1 MMKDMTANIFLSR
14 STLEYELPDFANLEE
29 SHYLEAFY
37 EGAKIQLSEV
47 DAIVASGEPTFENT
61 IVALEKSGQILT
73 RALLVFYNKSSSD
86 TSDSLDA
93 IEEEIAPKL
102 SAHQDAITLNP
113 ALFARIKTLHEKR
126 DSLALATEDA
136 WLLDKYYRDFLFAG
150 AHLTQAQRDEL
161 TKINERLSF
170 LETQFSKNL
179 LADTNE
185 SALIV
190 DSRDELKGLS
200 DGEVQAAADA
210 ASARGLDG
218 KYLLA
223 MVNFSGNPLLQSLEN
238 RTTRERVM
246 KASLLR
252 GNRDNE
258 CDTKKIIVEMSKL
271 RATRAKLFGKKSH
284 ADYIIA
290 QQTAGSVE
298 NVHAMLRK
306 IAPAAVRNARSEGS
320 EIQAMIKDS
329 GEDFEIASW
338 DWDFYT
344 EKVRKAKHDIDSSAL
359 RPYFELER
367 VLRDGVFFAANKLFG
382 ISFKE
387 RDDLVTYHPEA
398 RAFEV
403 FNEDGSK
410 LGLFIGDFYTR
421 DSKRG
426 GAWMN
431 TLVDQNF
438 LLGQLPVVVNNLNIS
453 KPATG
458 EPTLLT
464 YDQIVTLFHEFGH
477 ALHGLLSSVTYP
489 KVSGTSVQRD
499 FVEFP
504 SQVNEMWILW
514 PEVVSNY
521 AIHHETGEK
530 LPQELIDRL
539 KGASTF
545 NEGHATT
552 SYLAAAILDLAWH
565 SLEDGQSVDD
575 VVAFESAA
583 IKDYGLD
590 YHAVPTRYRSTYF
603 SHIFG
608 GGYSAGYYG
617 YIWSEVLD
625 AESVDWFK
633 ENGGLTRSNGDH
645 FRAEL
650 LSRGGSIDSM
660 TMFKNFRGRE
670 ASITPLLKR
679 RGLD

>member
-1 MMKDMTANIFLSR
+1 MSSNPFFVV
-14 STLEYELPDFANLEE
+14 STLDYELPDFKTINDG
-29 SHYLEAFY
+29 HYLEAFY
-37 EGAKIQLSEV
+37 QGTKEQLAEV
-47 DAIVASGEPTFENT
+47 EAIIASGEPTFENT
-61 IVALEKSGQILT
+61 IVALEKSGRTLT
-73 RALLVFYNKSSSD
+73 RMLLVFYNKSSSD
-86 TSDSLDA
+86 TSDALDA

-113 ALFARIKTLHEKR
+113 ALFSRIKSLYDNQGSLSLNSE
-126 DSLALATEDA
+126 DS
-136 WLLDKYYRDFLFAG
+136 WLLQKYYRDFVYAG
-150 AHLTQAQRDEL
+150 AHLTQDQREEL

-179 LADTNE
+179 LADKND

-190 DSRDELKGLS
+190 DSKEELAGLS
-200 DGEVQAAADA
+200 DGEIQAAADA
-210 ASARGLDG
+210 ATARGLEG
-218 KYLLA
+218 KYLLG
-223 MVNFSGNPLLQSLEN
+223 MVNFTGNPMLDSLEV
-238 RTTRERVM
+238 RKTRERIM

-258 CDTKKIIVEMSKL
+258 FDTKAIIVEMAKL
-271 RATRAKLFGKKSH
+271 RAVRAKLFGKNNH
-284 ADYIIA
+284 AEYIIA
-290 QQTAGSVE
+290 EQTAGSVE

-306 IAPAAVRNARSEGS
+306 IAPAALRNARAEGA
-320 EIQAMIKDS
+320 EIQAMIRES
-329 GEDFEIASW
+329 GESFELASW

-344 EKVRKAKHDIDSSAL
+344 EKVRKAKHNIDSSAM

-367 VLRDGVFFAANKLFG
+367 VLHDGVFFAATKLFG
-382 ISFKE
+382 ITFKE
-387 RDDLVTYHPEA
+387 RPDLTTYHSEA

-431 TLVDQNF
+431 NLVDQNF
-438 LLGQLPVVVNNLNIS
+438 LLGQLPVVCNNLNIP
-453 KPATG
+453 KPAAG
-458 EPTLLT
+458 QPTLLT
-464 YDQIVTLFHEFGH
+464 YDEIVTLFHEFGH

-489 KVSGTSVQRD
+489 RVSGTSVQRD

-521 AIHHETGEK
+521 AKHHETGEQ

-539 KGASTF
+539 KSASTF

-565 SLEDGQSVDD
+565 SLEVGQD
-575 VVAFESAA
+575 VTDVIAFESQA

-633 ENGGLTRSNGDH
+633 ENGGLTRNNGDY

-660 TMFKNFRGRE
+660 QMFKNFRGRE
-670 ASITPLLKR
+670 ATITPLLKR
-679 RGLD
+679 RGLE

>member
-1 MMKDMTANIFLSR
+1 MTPNPFFSR
-14 STLEYELPDFANLEE
+14 STLEYELPDFASLTED
-29 SHYLEAFY
+29 HYKEAFY
-37 EGAKIQLSEV
+37 QGTKEQLAEV
-47 DAIVASGEPTFENT
+47 EAIIASGEPTFENT
-61 IVALEKSGQILT
+61 IVALEKSGQTLT
-73 RALLVFYNKSSSD
+73 RMLVVFYNKSSSD
-86 TSDSLDA
+86 TSPSLDA
-93 IEEEIAPKL
+93 IKEEIAPKL

-113 ALFARIKTLHEKR
+113 ALFLRIKTLFEKK
-126 DSLALATEDA
+126 DSLSLSSEDA
-136 WLLDKYYRDFLFAG
+136 WLLGKYYRDFVYAG
-150 AHLTQAQRDEL
+150 AHLSQEQREEL

-179 LADTNE
+179 LADTND
-185 SALIV
+185 SAILV
-190 DSRDELKGLS
+190 ETKEELAGLS
-200 DGEVQAAADA
+200 ESEIQAAADA
-210 ASARGLDG
+210 AAARGVNG
-218 KYLLA
+218 KYLLD
-223 MVNFSGNPLLQSLEN
+223 MVNFSGNPKLKNLEN
-238 RTTRERVM
+238 RGTRERM
-246 KASLLR
+246 MRASLLR
-252 GNRDNE
+252 GNRENE
-258 CDTKKIIVEMSKL
+258 FDTKKIITEMAKL
-271 RATRAKLFGKKSH
+271 RATRAKLFGKKTH
-284 ADYIIA
+284 AEYIIA
-290 QQTAGSVE
+290 EQTAGSVD

-306 IAPAAVRNARSEGS
+306 IAPAAVRHARAEGS
-320 EIQAMIKDS
+320 DIQAMIKES

-344 EKVRKAKHDIDSSAL
+344 EKVRNAKYNIDSSAM

-367 VLRDGVFFAANKLFG
+367 VLHDGVFFAASKLFG

-387 RDDLVTYHPEA
+387 RPDLITYHPEA

-431 TLVDQNF
+431 NLVDQSF
-438 LLGQLPVVVNNLNIS
+438 LLGQLPVVCNNLNIP
-453 KPATG
+453 KPAAG
-458 EPTLLT
+458 QPTLLT
-464 YDQIVTLFHEFGH
+464 YDEIVTLFHEFGH

-489 KVSGTSVQRD
+489 RVSGTSVQRD

-514 PEVVSNY
+514 PEVVTNY
-521 AIHHETGEK
+521 AKHHQTGEQ

-539 KGASTF
+539 QGASTF

-565 SLEDGQSVDD
+565 SLEDGQD
-575 VVAFESAA
+575 VPDAIAFEAQA

-633 ENGGLTRSNGDH
+633 ENGGLTRKNGDH
-645 FRAEL
+645 FRAQL

-660 TMFKNFRGRE
+660 LMFKNFRGRE

-679 RGLD
+679 RGLE

>member
-1 MMKDMTANIFLSR
+1 MSVNPFFAA
-14 STLEYELPDFANLEE
+14 STLEYELPDFASINE

-37 EGAKIQLSEV
+37 QGTKEQLAEV
-47 DAIVASGEPTFENT
+47 EAILASGEPTFANT
-61 IVALEKSGQILT
+61 IVALEKSGRTLT
-73 RALLVFYNKSSSD
+73 RMLLVFYNKSSSD
-86 TSDSLDA
+86 TNDALDA

-113 ALFARIKTLHEKR
+113 ALFARIKSLHDSR
-126 DSLALATEDA
+126 DSLNLNSEDA
-136 WLLDKYYRDFLFAG
+136 WLLGKYYRDFVYAG
-150 AHLTQAQRDEL
+150 AHLTEDQRQEL
-161 TKINERLSF
+161 TKLNERLSY

-179 LADTNE
+179 LADTND

-190 DSRDELKGLS
+190 DSKEELAGLS
-200 DGEVQAAADA
+200 EGEIQAAADSA
-210 ASARGLDG
+210 TARGFAG
-218 KYLLA
+218 KYLLG
-223 MVNFSGNPLLQSLEN
+223 MVNFTGNPMLDSLEV
-238 RTTRERVM
+238 RSTRERIM

-258 CDTKKIIVEMSKL
+258 FDTKAIIVEMAEL
-271 RATRAKLFGKKSH
+271 RAVRAKLFGKKTH
-284 ADYIIA
+284 AEYIIA
-290 QQTAGSVE
+290 EQTAGSVD

-306 IAPAAVRNARSEGS
+306 IAPAAARNARAEGS
-320 EIQAMIKDS
+320 DIQSMINES
-329 GEDFEIASW
+329 GETFDLASW

-344 EKVRKAKHDIDSSAL
+344 EKVRKAKHNIDSSAM

-367 VLRDGVFFAANKLFG
+367 VLHDGVFFAATKLFG
-382 ISFKE
+382 ITFKA
-387 RDDLVTYHPEA
+387 RPDLVTYHPEA

-431 TLVDQNF
+431 NLVDQSF
-438 LLGQLPVVVNNLNIS
+438 LLGQLPVVVNNLNIP
-453 KPATG
+453 KPAAG
-458 EPTLLT
+458 QATLLT
-464 YDQIVTLFHEFGH
+464 YDEIVTLFHEFGH
-477 ALHGLLSSVTYP
+477 ALHGLLSSVQYP
-489 KVSGTSVQRD
+489 RVSGTSVQRD

-521 AIHHETGEK
+521 AKHHETGEQ

-539 KGASTF
+539 KSASTF
-545 NEGHATT
+545 NEGHATS
-552 SYLAAAILDLAWH
+552 SYLAASILDLAWH
-565 SLEDGQSVDD
+565 SLEAGETVKD
-575 VVAFESAA
+575 VVAFEADA

-603 SHIFG
+603 SHIFD

-633 ENGGLTRSNGDH
+633 ENGGLMRKNGDH

-660 TMFKNFRGRE
+660 QMFKNFRGRE

-679 RGLD
+679 RGLE

>member
-1 MMKDMTANIFLSR
+1 MSVNPFFAA
-14 STLEYELPDFANLEE
+14 STLEYELPDFASISE

-37 EGAKIQLSEV
+37 QGTKEQLAEV
-47 DAIVASGEPTFENT
+47 EAILASGEPTFANT
-61 IVALEKSGQILT
+61 IVALEKSGRTLT
-73 RALLVFYNKSSSD
+73 RMLLVFYNKSSSD
-86 TSDSLDA
+86 TNDALDA

-113 ALFARIKTLHEKR
+113 ALFARIKSLHDSR
-126 DSLALATEDA
+126 DSLNLNSEDA
-136 WLLDKYYRDFLFAG
+136 WLLGKYYRDFVYAG
-150 AHLTQAQRDEL
+150 AHLTEDLRQEL
-161 TKINERLSF
+161 TKLNERLSY

-179 LADTNE
+179 LADTND

-190 DSRDELKGLS
+190 DSKEELAGLS
-200 DGEVQAAADA
+200 EGEIQAAADSA
-210 ASARGLDG
+210 TARGFAG
-218 KYLLA
+218 KYLLG
-223 MVNFSGNPLLQSLEN
+223 MVNFTGNPMLDSLEV
-238 RTTRERVM
+238 RSTRERIM

-258 CDTKKIIVEMSKL
+258 FDTKAIIVEMAEL
-271 RATRAKLFGKKSH
+271 RAVRAKLFGKKTH
-284 ADYIIA
+284 AEYIIA
-290 QQTAGSVE
+290 EQTAGSVD

-306 IAPAAVRNARSEGS
+306 IAPAAARNARAEGS
-320 EIQAMIKDS
+320 DIQSMINES
-329 GEDFEIASW
+329 GETFDLASW

-344 EKVRKAKHDIDSSAL
+344 EKVRKAKHNIDSSAM

-367 VLRDGVFFAANKLFG
+367 VLHDGVFFAATKLFG
-382 ISFKE
+382 ITFKA
-387 RDDLVTYHPEA
+387 RPDLVTYHPEA

-431 TLVDQNF
+431 NLVDQSF
-438 LLGQLPVVVNNLNIS
+438 LLGQLPVVVNNLNIP
-453 KPATG
+453 KPAAG
-458 EPTLLT
+458 QATLLT
-464 YDQIVTLFHEFGH
+464 YDEIVTLFHEFGH
-477 ALHGLLSSVTYP
+477 ALHGLLSSVQYP
-489 KVSGTSVQRD
+489 RVSGTSVQRD

-521 AIHHETGEK
+521 AKHHETGEQ

-539 KGASTF
+539 KSASTF
-545 NEGHATT
+545 NEGHATS

-565 SLEDGQSVDD
+565 SLEAGETVKD
-575 VVAFESAA
+575 VVAFEADA

-633 ENGGLTRSNGDH
+633 ENGGLMRKNGDH

-660 TMFKNFRGRE
+660 QMFKNFRGRE

-679 RGLD
+679 RGLE

>member
-1 MMKDMTANIFLSR
+1 MSVNPFFAA
-14 STLEYELPDFANLEE
+14 STLEYELPDFASIKE

-37 EGAKIQLSEV
+37 EGTKEQLAEV
-47 DAIVASGEPTFENT
+47 DVIIASGEPTFANT
-61 IVALEKSGQILT
+61 IVALEKSGRTLT
-73 RALLVFYNKSSSD
+73 RMLLVFYNKSSSD
-86 TSDSLDA
+86 TNDALDA

-113 ALFARIKTLHEKR
+113 ALFSRIKTLHDTKE
-126 DSLALATEDA
+126 SLSLNSEDA
-136 WLLDKYYRDFLFAG
+136 WLLGKYYRDFVYAG
-150 AHLTQAQRDEL
+150 AHLTQEQRQEL
-161 TKINERLSF
+161 TKLNERLSY

-179 LADTNE
+179 LADTND

-190 DSRDELKGLS
+190 DSKEELAGLS
-200 DGEVQAAADA
+200 EGEIQAAADA

-223 MVNFSGNPLLQSLEN
+223 MVNFTGNPMLDSLEV
-238 RTTRERVM
+238 RSTRERIM

-258 CDTKKIIVEMSKL
+258 FDTKAIIVEMAQL
-271 RATRAKLFGKKSH
+271 RAVRAKLFGKKTH

-290 QQTAGSVE
+290 EQTAGSVD

-306 IAPAAVRNARSEGS
+306 IAPAAARNARAEGS
-320 EIQAMIKDS
+320 DIQAMIKDS
-329 GEDFEIASW
+329 GGDFEIASW
-338 DWDFYT
+338 DWDLYT
-344 EKVRKAKHDIDSSAL
+344 EKVRKAKHNIDSTAM

-367 VLRDGVFFAANKLFG
+367 VLHDGVFFAATKLFG
-382 ISFKE
+382 ITFKA
-387 RDDLVTYHPEA
+387 RPDLITYHPEA

-431 TLVDQNF
+431 NLVDQSF
-438 LLGQLPVVVNNLNIS
+438 LLGQLPVVCNNLNIP
-453 KPATG
+453 KPAAG
-458 EPTLLT
+458 QPTLLT
-464 YDQIVTLFHEFGH
+464 YDEIVTLFHEFGH
-477 ALHGLLSSVTYP
+477 ALHGLLSSVQYP
-489 KVSGTSVQRD
+489 RVSGTSVQRD

-514 PEVVSNY
+514 PEVVANY
-521 AIHHETGEK
+521 AKHHETGEQ

-539 KGASTF
+539 TGASTF
-545 NEGHATT
+545 NEGHATS

-565 SLEDGQSVDD
+565 SLEAGDTVSD
-575 VVAFESAA
+575 VVAFEADA

-633 ENGGLTRSNGDH
+633 ENGGLTRKNGDH

-660 TMFKNFRGRE
+660 QMFKNFRGRE
-670 ASITPLLKR
+670 ASITPLLRR
-679 RGLD
+679 RGLE

>member
-1 MMKDMTANIFLSR
+1 MSVNPFFAA
-14 STLEYELPDFANLEE
+14 STLEYELPDFASINE

-37 EGAKIQLSEV
+37 QGTKEQLAEV
-47 DAIVASGEPTFENT
+47 EAILASGEPTFANT
-61 IVALEKSGQILT
+61 IVALEESGRTLT
-73 RALLVFYNKSSSD
+73 RMLLVFYNKSSSD
-86 TSDSLDA
+86 TNDALDA

-113 ALFARIKTLHEKR
+113 ALFARIKSLHDSR
-126 DSLALATEDA
+126 DSLNLNSEDA
-136 WLLDKYYRDFLFAG
+136 WLLGKYYRDFVYAG
-150 AHLTQAQRDEL
+150 AHLTEDQRQEL
-161 TKINERLSF
+161 TKLNERLSY

-179 LADTNE
+179 LADTND

-190 DSRDELKGLS
+190 DSKEELAGLS
-200 DGEVQAAADA
+200 EGEIQAAADSA
-210 ASARGLDG
+210 TARGFAG
-218 KYLLA
+218 KYLLG
-223 MVNFSGNPLLQSLEN
+223 MVNFTGNPMLDSLEV
-238 RTTRERVM
+238 RSTRERIM

-258 CDTKKIIVEMSKL
+258 FDTKAIIVEMAEL
-271 RATRAKLFGKKSH
+271 RAVRAKLFGKKTH
-284 ADYIIA
+284 AEYIIA
-290 QQTAGSVE
+290 EQTAGSVD

-306 IAPAAVRNARSEGS
+306 IAPAAARNARAEGS
-320 EIQAMIKDS
+320 DIQSMINES
-329 GEDFEIASW
+329 GETFDLASW

-344 EKVRKAKHDIDSSAL
+344 EKVRKAKHNIDSSAM

-367 VLRDGVFFAANKLFG
+367 VLHDGVFFAATKLFG
-382 ISFKE
+382 ITFKA
-387 RDDLVTYHPEA
+387 RPDLVTYHPEA

-431 TLVDQNF
+431 NLVDQSF
-438 LLGQLPVVVNNLNIS
+438 LLGQLPVVVNNLNIP
-453 KPATG
+453 KPAAG
-458 EPTLLT
+458 QATLLT
-464 YDQIVTLFHEFGH
+464 YDEIVTLFHEFGH
-477 ALHGLLSSVTYP
+477 ALHGLLSSVQYP
-489 KVSGTSVQRD
+489 RVSGTSVQRD

-521 AIHHETGEK
+521 AKHHETGEQ

-539 KGASTF
+539 KSASTF
-545 NEGHATT
+545 NEGHATS

-565 SLEDGQSVDD
+565 SLEAGETVKD
-575 VVAFESAA
+575 VVAFEADA

-603 SHIFG
+603 SHIFD

-633 ENGGLTRSNGDH
+633 ENGGLMRKNGDH

-660 TMFKNFRGRE
+660 QMFKNFRGRE

-679 RGLD
+679 RGLE

>member
-1 MMKDMTANIFLSR
+1 MSVNPFFAA
-14 STLEYELPDFANLEE
+14 STLEYELPDFASISE

-37 EGAKIQLSEV
+37 QGTKEQLAEV
-47 DAIVASGEPTFENT
+47 EAILASGEPTFANT
-61 IVALEKSGQILT
+61 IVALEESGRTLT
-73 RALLVFYNKSSSD
+73 RMLLVFYNKSSSD
-86 TSDSLDA
+86 TNDALDA

-113 ALFARIKTLHEKR
+113 ALFARIKSLHDSR
-126 DSLALATEDA
+126 DSLNLNSEDA
-136 WLLDKYYRDFLFAG
+136 WLLGKYYRDFVYAG
-150 AHLTQAQRDEL
+150 AHLTEDQRQEL
-161 TKINERLSF
+161 TKLNERLSY

-179 LADTNE
+179 LADTND

-190 DSRDELKGLS
+190 DSKEELAGLS
-200 DGEVQAAADA
+200 EGEIQAAADSA
-210 ASARGLDG
+210 TARGFDG

-223 MVNFSGNPLLQSLEN
+223 MVNFTGNPMLDSLEV
-238 RTTRERVM
+238 RSTRERIM

-258 CDTKKIIVEMSKL
+258 FDTKAIIVEMAEL
-271 RATRAKLFGKKSH
+271 RAVRAKLFGKKTH
-284 ADYIIA
+284 AEYIIA
-290 QQTAGSVE
+290 EQTAGSVD

-306 IAPAAVRNARSEGS
+306 IAPAAARNARAEGS
-320 EIQAMIKDS
+320 DIQSMINES
-329 GEDFEIASW
+329 GETFDLASW

-344 EKVRKAKHDIDSSAL
+344 EKVRKAKHNIDSSAM

-367 VLRDGVFFAANKLFG
+367 VLHDGVFFAATKLFG
-382 ISFKE
+382 ITFKA
-387 RDDLVTYHPEA
+387 RPDLVTYHPEA

-431 TLVDQNF
+431 NLVDQSF
-438 LLGQLPVVVNNLNIS
+438 LLGQLPVVVNNLNIP
-453 KPATG
+453 KPAAG
-458 EPTLLT
+458 QATLLT
-464 YDQIVTLFHEFGH
+464 YDEIVTLFHEFGH
-477 ALHGLLSSVTYP
+477 ALHGLLSSVQYP
-489 KVSGTSVQRD
+489 RVSGTSVQRD

-521 AIHHETGEK
+521 AKHHETGEQ

-539 KGASTF
+539 KSASTF
-545 NEGHATT
+545 NEGHATS
-552 SYLAAAILDLAWH
+552 SYLAASILDLAWH
-565 SLEDGQSVDD
+565 SLEAGETVKD
-575 VVAFESAA
+575 VVAFEADA

-603 SHIFG
+603 SHIFD

-633 ENGGLTRSNGDH
+633 ENGGLMRKNGDH

-660 TMFKNFRGRE
+660 QMFKNFRGRE

-679 RGLD
+679 RGLE

>member
-1 MMKDMTANIFLSR
+1 M
-14 STLEYELPDFANLEE
+14 
-29 SHYLEAFY
+29 
-37 EGAKIQLSEV
+37 
-47 DAIVASGEPTFENT
+47 
-61 IVALEKSGQILT
+61 
-73 RALLVFYNKSSSD
+73 LLVFYNKSSSD
-86 TSDSLDA
+86 TNDALDA

-113 ALFARIKTLHEKR
+113 ALFARIKSLHDSR
-126 DSLALATEDA
+126 DSLNLNSEDA
-136 WLLDKYYRDFLFAG
+136 WLLGKYYRDFVYAG
-150 AHLTQAQRDEL
+150 AHLTEDQRQEL
-161 TKINERLSF
+161 TKLNERLSY

-179 LADTNE
+179 LADTND

-190 DSRDELKGLS
+190 DSKEELAGLS
-200 DGEVQAAADA
+200 EGEIQAAADSA
-210 ASARGLDG
+210 TARGFAG
-218 KYLLA
+218 KYLLG
-223 MVNFSGNPLLQSLEN
+223 MVNFTGNPMLDSLEV
-238 RTTRERVM
+238 RSTRERIM

-258 CDTKKIIVEMSKL
+258 FDTKAIIVEMAEL
-271 RATRAKLFGKKSH
+271 RAVRAKLFGKKTH
-284 ADYIIA
+284 AEYIIA
-290 QQTAGSVE
+290 EQTAGSVD

-306 IAPAAVRNARSEGS
+306 IAPAAARNARAEGS
-320 EIQAMIKDS
+320 DIQSMINES
-329 GEDFEIASW
+329 GETFDLASW

-344 EKVRKAKHDIDSSAL
+344 EKVRKAKHNIDSSAM

-367 VLRDGVFFAANKLFG
+367 VLHDGVFFAATKLFG
-382 ISFKE
+382 ITFKA
-387 RDDLVTYHPEA
+387 RPDLVTYHPEA

-431 TLVDQNF
+431 NLVDQSF
-438 LLGQLPVVVNNLNIS
+438 LLGQLPVVVNNLNIP
-453 KPATG
+453 KPAAG
-458 EPTLLT
+458 QATLLT
-464 YDQIVTLFHEFGH
+464 YDEIVTLFHEFGH
-477 ALHGLLSSVTYP
+477 ALHGLLSSVQYP
-489 KVSGTSVQRD
+489 RGSGTSVQRD

-521 AIHHETGEK
+521 AKHHETGEQ

-539 KGASTF
+539 KSASTF
-545 NEGHATT
+545 NEGHATS
-552 SYLAAAILDLAWH
+552 SYLAASILDLAWH
-565 SLEDGQSVDD
+565 SLEAGETVKD
-575 VVAFESAA
+575 VVAFEADA

-603 SHIFG
+603 SHIFD

-633 ENGGLTRSNGDH
+633 ENGGLMRKNGDH

-660 TMFKNFRGRE
+660 QMFKNFRGRE

-679 RGLD
+679 RGLE

>member
-1 MMKDMTANIFLSR
+1 MA
-14 STLEYELPDFANLEE
+14 E
-29 SHYLEAFY
+29 
-37 EGAKIQLSEV
+37 
-47 DAIVASGEPTFENT
+47 
-61 IVALEKSGQILT
+61 
-73 RALLVFYNKSSSD
+73 
-86 TSDSLDA
+86 
-93 IEEEIAPKL
+93 
-102 SAHQDAITLNP
+102 
-113 ALFARIKTLHEKR
+113 
-126 DSLALATEDA
+126 
-136 WLLDKYYRDFLFAG
+136 
-150 AHLTQAQRDEL
+150 
-161 TKINERLSF
+161 
-170 LETQFSKNL
+170 
-179 LADTNE
+179 
-185 SALIV
+185 
-190 DSRDELKGLS
+190 
-200 DGEVQAAADA
+200 
-210 ASARGLDG
+210 
-218 KYLLA
+218 
-223 MVNFSGNPLLQSLEN
+223 
-238 RTTRERVM
+238 
-246 KASLLR
+246 
-252 GNRDNE
+252 
-258 CDTKKIIVEMSKL
+258 L
-271 RATRAKLFGKKSH
+271 RAVRAKLFGKKTH
-284 ADYIIA
+284 AEYIIA
-290 QQTAGSVE
+290 EQTAGSVD

-306 IAPAAVRNARSEGS
+306 IAPAAARNARAEGS
-320 EIQAMIKDS
+320 DIQSMINES
-329 GEDFEIASW
+329 GETFDLASW

-344 EKVRKAKHDIDSSAL
+344 EKVRKAKHNIDSSAM

-367 VLRDGVFFAANKLFG
+367 VLHDGVFFAATKLFG
-382 ISFKE
+382 ITFKA
-387 RDDLVTYHPEA
+387 RPDLVTYHPEA

-431 TLVDQNF
+431 NLVDQSF
-438 LLGQLPVVVNNLNIS
+438 LLGQLPVVVNNLNIP
-453 KPATG
+453 KPAAG
-458 EPTLLT
+458 QATLLT
-464 YDQIVTLFHEFGH
+464 YDEIVTLFHEFGH
-477 ALHGLLSSVTYP
+477 ALHGLLSSVQYP
-489 KVSGTSVQRD
+489 RVSGTSVQRD

-521 AIHHETGEK
+521 AKHHETGEQ

-545 NEGHATT
+545 NEGHATS

-565 SLEDGQSVDD
+565 SLEAGETVKD
-575 VVAFESAA
+575 VVAFEADA

-633 ENGGLTRSNGDH
+633 ENGGLMRKNGDH

-660 TMFKNFRGRE
+660 QMFKNFRGRE

-679 RGLD
+679 RGLE

>member
-1 MMKDMTANIFLSR
+1 MSVNPFFAA
-14 STLEYELPDFANLEE
+14 STLEYELPDFASINE

-37 EGAKIQLSEV
+37 QGTKEQLAEV
-47 DAIVASGEPTFENT
+47 EAILASGEPTFANT
-61 IVALEKSGQILT
+61 IVALEESGRTLT
-73 RALLVFYNKSSSD
+73 RMLLVFYNKSSSD
-86 TSDSLDA
+86 TNDALDA

-113 ALFARIKTLHEKR
+113 ALFARIKSLHDSR
-126 DSLALATEDA
+126 DSLNLNSEDA
-136 WLLDKYYRDFLFAG
+136 WLLGKYYRDFVYAG
-150 AHLTQAQRDEL
+150 AHLTEDQRQEL
-161 TKINERLSF
+161 TKLNERLSY

-179 LADTNE
+179 LADTND

-190 DSRDELKGLS
+190 DSKEELAGLS
-200 DGEVQAAADA
+200 EGEIQAAADSA
-210 ASARGLDG
+210 TARGFAG
-218 KYLLA
+218 KYLLG
-223 MVNFSGNPLLQSLEN
+223 MVNFTGNPMLDSLEV
-238 RTTRERVM
+238 RSTRERIM

-258 CDTKKIIVEMSKL
+258 FDTKAIIVEMAEL
-271 RATRAKLFGKKSH
+271 RAVRAKLFGKKTH
-284 ADYIIA
+284 AEYIIA
-290 QQTAGSVE
+290 EQTAGSVD

-306 IAPAAVRNARSEGS
+306 IAPAAARNARAEGS
-320 EIQAMIKDS
+320 DIQSMINES
-329 GEDFEIASW
+329 GETFDLASW

-344 EKVRKAKHDIDSSAL
+344 EKVRKAKHNIDSSAM

-367 VLRDGVFFAANKLFG
+367 VLHDGVFFAATKLFG
-382 ISFKE
+382 ITFKA
-387 RDDLVTYHPEA
+387 RPDLVTYHPEA

-431 TLVDQNF
+431 NLVDQSF
-438 LLGQLPVVVNNLNIS
+438 LLGQLPVVVNNLNIP
-453 KPATG
+453 KPAAG
-458 EPTLLT
+458 QATLLT
-464 YDQIVTLFHEFGH
+464 YDEIVTLFHEFGH
-477 ALHGLLSSVTYP
+477 ALHGLLSSVQYP
-489 KVSGTSVQRD
+489 RVSGTSVQRD

-521 AIHHETGEK
+521 AKHHETGEQ

-539 KGASTF
+539 KSASTF
-545 NEGHATT
+545 NEGHATS
-552 SYLAAAILDLAWH
+552 SYLAASILDLAWH
-565 SLEDGQSVDD
+565 SLEAGETVKD
-575 VVAFESAA
+575 VVAFEADA

-603 SHIFG
+603 SHIFD

-633 ENGGLTRSNGDH
+633 ENGGLMRKNGDH

-660 TMFKNFRGRE
+660 QMFKNFRGRE

-679 RGLD
+679 RGLE

>member
-1 MMKDMTANIFLSR
+1 
-14 STLEYELPDFANLEE
+14 
-29 SHYLEAFY
+29 
-37 EGAKIQLSEV
+37 
-47 DAIVASGEPTFENT
+47 
-61 IVALEKSGQILT
+61 
-73 RALLVFYNKSSSD
+73 
-86 TSDSLDA
+86 
-93 IEEEIAPKL
+93 
-102 SAHQDAITLNP
+102 
-113 ALFARIKTLHEKR
+113 
-126 DSLALATEDA
+126 
-136 WLLDKYYRDFLFAG
+136 
-150 AHLTQAQRDEL
+150 
-161 TKINERLSF
+161 
-170 LETQFSKNL
+170 
-179 LADTNE
+179 
-185 SALIV
+185 
-190 DSRDELKGLS
+190 
-200 DGEVQAAADA
+200 
-210 ASARGLDG
+210 
-218 KYLLA
+218 
-223 MVNFSGNPLLQSLEN
+223 MVNFTGNPMLDSLEVRN
-238 RTTRERVM
+238 TRERIM

-252 GNRDNE
+252 GNRDNDF
-258 CDTKKIIVEMSKL
+258 DTKAIIVEMAEL
-271 RATRAKLFGKKSH
+271 RAVRAKLFGKKTH
-284 ADYIIA
+284 AEYIIA
-290 QQTAGSVE
+290 EQTAGSVD

-306 IAPAAVRNARSEGS
+306 IAPAAARNARAEGAD
-320 EIQAMIKDS
+320 IQAMIKES
-329 GEDFEIASW
+329 GESFELASW

-344 EKVRKAKHDIDSSAL
+344 EKVRKAKHNIDSSAM

-367 VLRDGVFFAANKLFG
+367 VLHDGVFFAATKLFG
-382 ISFKE
+382 ITFKA
-387 RDDLVTYHPEA
+387 RPDLVTYHSEA

-431 TLVDQNF
+431 NLVDQNF
-438 LLGQLPVVVNNLNIS
+438 LLGQLPVVCNNLNIP
-453 KPATG
+453 KPAAG
-458 EPTLLT
+458 QPTLLT
-464 YDQIVTLFHEFGH
+464 YDEIVTLFHEFGH

-489 KVSGTSVQRD
+489 RVSGTSVQRD

-514 PEVVSNY
+514 PEVVTNY
-521 AIHHETGEK
+521 AKHHETGEQ

-539 KGASTF
+539 KSASTF

-565 SLEDGQSVDD
+565 SLEVGQD
-575 VVAFESAA
+575 VTDVIAFESQA

-633 ENGGLTRSNGDH
+633 ENGGLTRNNGDH

-660 TMFKNFRGRE
+660 QMFKNFRGRE
-670 ASITPLLKR
+670 ATITPLLKR
-679 RGLD
+679 RGLE

>member
-1 MMKDMTANIFLSR
+1 MTENIFFSR

-37 EGAKIQLSEV
+37 EGTKKQLQEV
-47 DAIVASGEPTFENT
+47 EAIIASGEPTFENT

-113 ALFARIKTLHEKR
+113 DLFDRIKTLHSKK
-126 DSLALATEDA
+126 DALALSTEDA

-150 AHLTQAQRDEL
+150 AHLTQVQRDEL

-179 LADTNE
+179 LTDTNE
-185 SALIV
+185 SALIL

-200 DGEVQAAADA
+200 EGEIQAAADA
-210 ASARGLDG
+210 ASARGLEG
-218 KYLLA
+218 KYLLG
-223 MVNFSGNPLLQSLEN
+223 MVNFSGNPLLERLEV
-238 RTTRERVM
+238 RATRERIM

-252 GNRDNE
+252 GNRDNDF
-258 CDTKKIIVEMSKL
+258 DTKKIIVEMSEL

-284 ADYIIA
+284 ADYVIA
-290 QQTAGSVE
+290 EQTAGSVE
-298 NVHAMLRK
+298 NVHTMLRK

-387 RDDLVTYHPEA
+387 RSDLVTYHDEA

-431 TLVDQNF
+431 NLVDQNF
-438 LLGQLPVVVNNLNIS
+438 LLGQLPVVVNNLNIP

-464 YDQIVTLFHEFGH
+464 YDEIVTLFHEFGH

-521 AIHHETGEK
+521 AIHHQTGEN

-575 VVAFESAA
+575 VIAFESAA

-645 FRAEL
+645 FRAQI

-679 RGLD
+679 RGLE

>member
-1 MMKDMTANIFLSR
+1 MSVNPFFAA
-14 STLEYELPDFANLEE
+14 STLEYELPDFASINE

-37 EGAKIQLSEV
+37 QGTKEQLAEV
-47 DAIVASGEPTFENT
+47 EAILASGEPTFANT
-61 IVALEKSGQILT
+61 IVALEKSGRTLT
-73 RALLVFYNKSSSD
+73 RMLLVFYNKSSSD
-86 TSDSLDA
+86 TNDALDA

-113 ALFARIKTLHEKR
+113 ALFARIKSLHDSR
-126 DSLALATEDA
+126 DSLNLNSEDA
-136 WLLDKYYRDFLFAG
+136 WLLGKYYRDFVYAG
-150 AHLTQAQRDEL
+150 AHLTEDQRQEL
-161 TKINERLSF
+161 TKLNERLSY

-179 LADTNE
+179 LADTND

-190 DSRDELKGLS
+190 DSKEELAGLS
-200 DGEVQAAADA
+200 EGEIQAAADSA
-210 ASARGLDG
+210 TARGFDG

-223 MVNFSGNPLLQSLEN
+223 MVNFTGNPMLDSLEV
-238 RTTRERVM
+238 RSTRERIM

-258 CDTKKIIVEMSKL
+258 FDTKAIIVEMAEL
-271 RATRAKLFGKKSH
+271 RAVRAKLFGKKTH
-284 ADYIIA
+284 AEYIIA
-290 QQTAGSVE
+290 EQTAGSVD

-306 IAPAAVRNARSEGS
+306 IAPAAARNARAEGS
-320 EIQAMIKDS
+320 DIQSMINES
-329 GEDFEIASW
+329 GETFDLASW

-344 EKVRKAKHDIDSSAL
+344 EKVRKAKHNIDSSAM

-367 VLRDGVFFAANKLFG
+367 VLHDGVFFAATKLFG
-382 ISFKE
+382 ITFKA
-387 RDDLVTYHPEA
+387 RPDLVTYHPEA

-431 TLVDQNF
+431 NLVDQSF
-438 LLGQLPVVVNNLNIS
+438 LLGQLPVVVNNLNIP
-453 KPATG
+453 KPAAG
-458 EPTLLT
+458 QATLLT
-464 YDQIVTLFHEFGH
+464 YDEIVTLFHEFGH
-477 ALHGLLSSVTYP
+477 ALHGLLSSVQYP
-489 KVSGTSVQRD
+489 RVSGTSVQRD

-521 AIHHETGEK
+521 AKHHETGEQ

-539 KGASTF
+539 KSASTF
-545 NEGHATT
+545 NEGHATS

-565 SLEDGQSVDD
+565 SLEAGETVKD
-575 VVAFESAA
+575 VVAFEADA

-603 SHIFG
+603 SHIFD

-633 ENGGLTRSNGDH
+633 ENGGLMRKNGDH

-660 TMFKNFRGRE
+660 QMFKNFRGRE

-679 RGLD
+679 RGLE

>member
-1 MMKDMTANIFLSR
+1 MSTNPFFSR
-14 STLEYELPDFANLEE
+14 STLEYELPDFASLKEE
-29 SHYLEAFY
+29 HYKEAFY
-37 EGAKIQLSEV
+37 EGTKAQLAEV
-47 DAIVASGEPTFENT
+47 EAIIGSGEPTFENT
-61 IVALEKSGQILT
+61 IVALEKSGQILI
-73 RALLVFYNKSSSD
+73 RMLLVFYNKSSSD
-86 TSDSLDA
+86 TNDNLDA

-102 SAHQDAITLNP
+102 SAHQDAIKLNP
-113 ALFARIKTLHEKR
+113 ALFARINSLYEKK
-126 DSLALATEDA
+126 DSLALSAEDD
-136 WLLDKYYRDFLFAG
+136 WLLDKYYRDFVYAG
-150 AHLTQAQRDEL
+150 AHLSQDQRDEL

-185 SALIV
+185 SAIV
-190 DSRDELKGLS
+190 IDSVAELAGLS
-200 DGEVQAAADA
+200 ESEIQAAADA
-210 ASARGLDG
+210 AKARGLNG
-218 KYLLA
+218 KYLLG
-223 MVNFSGNPLLQSLEN
+223 MVNFTGNPMLESLEV
-238 RTTRERVM
+238 RATREAVM

-258 CDTKKIIVEMSKL
+258 NDTKKILVEMATL
-271 RATRAKLFGKKSH
+271 RATRAQLFGKKTH
-284 ADYIIA
+284 AQYIIA
-290 QQTAGSVE
+290 EQTAGSVE

-306 IAPAAVRNARSEGS
+306 IAPAAVRNARAEGAD
-320 EIQAMIKDS
+320 IQAMIKAS
-329 GEDFEIASW
+329 GEEFELASW

-344 EKVRKAKHDIDSSAL
+344 EKVRKAKHNIDSSAM

-367 VLRDGVFFAANKLFG
+367 VLHDGVFFAANKLFG

-387 RDDLVTYHPEA
+387 RPDLVTYHPEA

-431 TLVDQNF
+431 NLVDQNF
-438 LLGQLPVVVNNLNIS
+438 LFGQLPVVCNNLNIP
-453 KPATG
+453 KPAAG
-458 EPTLLT
+458 QPTLLT
-464 YDQIVTLFHEFGH
+464 YDEIVTLFHEFGH

-489 KVSGTSVQRD
+489 RVSGTSVQRD

-521 AIHHETGEK
+521 AKHHETGEE

-539 KGASTF
+539 NGASTF

-565 SLEDGQSVDD
+565 SLEDGQDVGD
-575 VVAFESAA
+575 VVEFEAQA

-603 SHIFG
+603 SHIFA

-625 AESVDWFK
+625 AESVEWFK
-633 ENGGLTRSNGDH
+633 ENGGLTRKNGDH

-660 TMFKNFRGRE
+660 TMFKNFRGRQ

-679 RGLD
+679 RGLE

>member
-1 MMKDMTANIFLSR
+1 MSVNPFFAE
-14 STLEYELPDFANLEE
+14 STLEYELPDFATIKE

-37 EGAKIQLSEV
+37 EGSKEQLAEV
-47 DAIVASGEPTFENT
+47 DAIIASGEPTFANT
-61 IVALEKSGQILT
+61 IVALEESGRTLT
-73 RALLVFYNKSSSD
+73 RMLLVFYNKSSSD
-86 TSDSLDA
+86 TNDALDA

-102 SAHQDAITLNP
+102 STHQDAITLNP
-113 ALFARIKTLHEKR
+113 TLFSRIKTLHDTK
-126 DSLALATEDA
+126 DSLPLNSEDV
-136 WLLDKYYRDFLFAG
+136 WLLGKYYRDFVYAG
-150 AHLTQAQRDEL
+150 AHLTQDQRQEL
-161 TKINERLSF
+161 TKLNERLSY

-179 LADTNE
+179 LADTND
-185 SALIV
+185 SALVI
-190 DSRDELKGLS
+190 DSKDELAGLS
-200 DGEVQAAADA
+200 DSEIQAAADA
-210 ASARGLDG
+210 ASTRGLNG

-223 MVNFSGNPLLQSLEN
+223 MVNFTGNPMLDSLEVRN
-238 RTTRERVM
+238 TRERIM

-258 CDTKKIIVEMSKL
+258 FDTKAIIVEMAQL
-271 RATRAKLFGKKSH
+271 RAVRAKLFGKRTH
-284 ADYIIA
+284 AEYIIA
-290 QQTAGSVE
+290 EQTAGSVD

-306 IAPAAVRNARSEGS
+306 IAPAAARNARAEGS
-320 EIQAMIKDS
+320 DIQAMIKDS
-329 GEDFEIASW
+329 GDDFDIASW
-338 DWDFYT
+338 DWDLYT
-344 EKVRKAKHDIDSSAL
+344 EKVRKVKHNLDSSAM

-367 VLRDGVFFAANKLFG
+367 VLHDGVFFAATKLFG
-382 ISFKE
+382 ITFKA
-387 RDDLVTYHPEA
+387 RPDLVTYHPEA

-431 TLVDQNF
+431 NLVDQSF
-438 LLGQLPVVVNNLNIS
+438 LLGQLPVVCNNLNIP
-453 KPATG
+453 KPAAG
-458 EPTLLT
+458 QPTLLT
-464 YDQIVTLFHEFGH
+464 YDEIVTLFHEFGH
-477 ALHGLLSSVTYP
+477 ALHGLLSSVQYP
-489 KVSGTSVQRD
+489 RVSGTSVQRD

-514 PEVVSNY
+514 PEVVANY
-521 AIHHETGEK
+521 AKHHETGEQ

-539 KGASTF
+539 TGASTF
-545 NEGHATT
+545 NEGHATS

-565 SLEDGQSVDD
+565 SLEAGDTVSD
-575 VVAFESAA
+575 VVAFEADA
-583 IKDYGLD
+583 IKNYGLD

-633 ENGGLTRSNGDH
+633 ENGGLTRKNGDH
-645 FRAEL
+645 FRSEL

-660 TMFKNFRGRE
+660 QMFKNFRGRE

-679 RGLD
+679 RGLE

>member
-1 MMKDMTANIFLSR
+1 MSVNPFFAA
-14 STLEYELPDFANLEE
+14 STLEYELPDFASISE

-37 EGAKIQLSEV
+37 QGTKEQLAEV
-47 DAIVASGEPTFENT
+47 EAILASGEPTFANT
-61 IVALEKSGQILT
+61 IVALEKSGRTLT
-73 RALLVFYNKSSSD
+73 RMLLVFYNKSSSD
-86 TSDSLDA
+86 TNDALDA

-113 ALFARIKTLHEKR
+113 ALFARIKSLHDSR
-126 DSLALATEDA
+126 DSLNLNSEDA
-136 WLLDKYYRDFLFAG
+136 WLLGKYYRDFVYAG
-150 AHLTQAQRDEL
+150 AHLTEDQRQEL
-161 TKINERLSF
+161 TKLNERLSY

-179 LADTNE
+179 LADTND

-190 DSRDELKGLS
+190 DSKEELAGLS
-200 DGEVQAAADA
+200 EGEIQAAADSA
-210 ASARGLDG
+210 TARGFDG

-223 MVNFSGNPLLQSLEN
+223 MVNFTGNPMLDSLEV
-238 RTTRERVM
+238 RSTRERIM

-258 CDTKKIIVEMSKL
+258 FDTKAIIVEMAEL
-271 RATRAKLFGKKSH
+271 RAVRAKLFGKKTH
-284 ADYIIA
+284 AEYIIA
-290 QQTAGSVE
+290 EQTAGSVD

-306 IAPAAVRNARSEGS
+306 IAPAAARNARAEGS
-320 EIQAMIKDS
+320 DIQSMINES
-329 GEDFEIASW
+329 GETFDLASW

-344 EKVRKAKHDIDSSAL
+344 EKVRKAKHNIDSSAM

-367 VLRDGVFFAANKLFG
+367 VLHDGVFFAATKLFG
-382 ISFKE
+382 ITFKA
-387 RDDLVTYHPEA
+387 RPDLVTYHPEA

-431 TLVDQNF
+431 NLVDQSF
-438 LLGQLPVVVNNLNIS
+438 LLGQLPVVVNNLNIP
-453 KPATG
+453 KPAAG
-458 EPTLLT
+458 QATLLT
-464 YDQIVTLFHEFGH
+464 YDEIVTLFHEFGH
-477 ALHGLLSSVTYP
+477 ALHGLLSSVQYP
-489 KVSGTSVQRD
+489 RVSGTSVQRD

-521 AIHHETGEK
+521 AKHHETGEQ

-539 KGASTF
+539 KSASTF
-545 NEGHATT
+545 NEGHATS
-552 SYLAAAILDLAWH
+552 SYLAASILDLAWH
-565 SLEDGQSVDD
+565 SLEAGETVKD
-575 VVAFESAA
+575 VVAFEADA

-603 SHIFG
+603 SHIFD

-633 ENGGLTRSNGDH
+633 ENGGLMRKNGDH

-660 TMFKNFRGRE
+660 QMFKNFRGRE

-679 RGLD
+679 RGLE

>member
-1 MMKDMTANIFLSR
+1 MTENIFFSR

-37 EGAKIQLSEV
+37 EGTKKQLQEV
-47 DAIVASGEPTFENT
+47 EAIIASGEPTFENT

-113 ALFARIKTLHEKR
+113 DLFDRIKTLHSKK
-126 DSLALATEDA
+126 DALALSTEDA

-150 AHLTQAQRDEL
+150 AHLTQVQRDEL

-179 LADTNE
+179 LTDTNE
-185 SALIV
+185 SALIL

-200 DGEVQAAADA
+200 EGEIQAAADA
-210 ASARGLDG
+210 ASARGLEG
-218 KYLLA
+218 KYLLG
-223 MVNFSGNPLLQSLEN
+223 MVNFSGNPLLERLEV
-238 RTTRERVM
+238 RATRERIM

-252 GNRDNE
+252 GNRDNDF
-258 CDTKKIIVEMSKL
+258 DTKKIIVEMSKL

-284 ADYIIA
+284 ADYVIA
-290 QQTAGSVE
+290 EQTAGSVE
-298 NVHAMLRK
+298 NVHTMLRK

-387 RDDLVTYHPEA
+387 RSDLVTYHDEA

-431 TLVDQNF
+431 NLVDQNF
-438 LLGQLPVVVNNLNIS
+438 LLGQLPVVVNNLNIP

-464 YDQIVTLFHEFGH
+464 YDEIVTLFHEFGH

-521 AIHHETGEK
+521 AIHHQTGEN

-575 VVAFESAA
+575 VIAFESAA

-645 FRAEL
+645 FRAQL

-679 RGLD
+679 RGLE

>member
-1 MMKDMTANIFLSR
+1 MSVNPFFSQ
-14 STLEYELPDFANLEE
+14 STLEYEIPDFASINE
-29 SHYLEAFY
+29 SHYLEGFY
-37 EGAKIQLSEV
+37 QGTKEQLAEV
-47 DAIVASGEPTFENT
+47 DAIIASGEPTFANT
-61 IVALEKSGQILT
+61 IVALEKSGRTLT
-73 RALLVFYNKSSSD
+73 RMLLVFYNKSSSD
-86 TSDSLDA
+86 TSDALDA

-113 ALFARIKTLHEKR
+113 ALFSRIKTLHDTK
-126 DSLALATEDA
+126 DSLSLNSEDA
-136 WLLDKYYRDFLFAG
+136 WLLGKYYRDFVYAG
-150 AHLTQAQRDEL
+150 AHLTQDQRQEL
-161 TKINERLSF
+161 TKLNERLSF

-179 LADTNE
+179 LADTND

-190 DSRDELKGLS
+190 DSKEELAGLS
-200 DGEVQAAADA
+200 EGEIQAAADA
-210 ASARGLDG
+210 AVNRGLEG

-223 MVNFSGNPLLQSLEN
+223 MVNFTGNPMLDSLEV
-238 RTTRERVM
+238 RSTRERIM

-252 GNRDNE
+252 GNRDNDF
-258 CDTKKIIVEMSKL
+258 DTKAIIVEMAEL
-271 RATRAKLFGKKSH
+271 RAVRAKLFGKKTH
-284 ADYIIA
+284 AEYIVA
-290 QQTAGSVE
+290 EQTAGSVD

-306 IAPAAVRNARSEGS
+306 IAPAAARNARAEGAD
-320 EIQAMIKDS
+320 IQAMIKES
-329 GEDFEIASW
+329 GESFELASW

-344 EKVRKAKHDIDSSAL
+344 EKVRKAKHNIDSSAM

-367 VLRDGVFFAANKLFG
+367 VLHDGVFFAATKLFG
-382 ISFKE
+382 ISFKA
-387 RDDLVTYHPEA
+387 RPDLVTYHSEA

-431 TLVDQNF
+431 NLVDQSF
-438 LLGQLPVVVNNLNIS
+438 LLGQLPVVCNNLNIP
-453 KPATG
+453 KPAAG
-458 EPTLLT
+458 QPTLLT
-464 YDQIVTLFHEFGH
+464 YDEIVTLFHEFGH
-477 ALHGLLSSVTYP
+477 ALHGLLSSVQYP
-489 KVSGTSVQRD
+489 RVSGTSVQRD

-514 PEVVSNY
+514 PEVVTNY
-521 AIHHETGEK
+521 AKHHETGEL
-530 LPQELIDRL
+530 LPQDLIDRL
-539 KGASTF
+539 MGASTF
-545 NEGHATT
+545 NEGFATT

-565 SLEDGQSVDD
+565 SLEAGDSVSD
-575 VVAFESAA
+575 VVAFEADA

-633 ENGGLTRSNGDH
+633 ENGGLTRKNGDH

-660 TMFKNFRGRE
+660 QMFKNFRGRE

-679 RGLD
+679 RGLE

>member
-1 MMKDMTANIFLSR
+1 MSVNPFFAA
-14 STLEYELPDFANLEE
+14 STLEYELPDFASINE

-37 EGAKIQLSEV
+37 QGTKEQLAEV
-47 DAIVASGEPTFENT
+47 EAILASGEPTFANT
-61 IVALEKSGQILT
+61 IVALEESGRTLT
-73 RALLVFYNKSSSD
+73 RMLLVFYNKSSSD
-86 TSDSLDA
+86 TNDALDA

-113 ALFARIKTLHEKR
+113 ALFARIKSLHDSR
-126 DSLALATEDA
+126 DSLNLNSEDA
-136 WLLDKYYRDFLFAG
+136 WLLGKYYRDFVYAG
-150 AHLTQAQRDEL
+150 AHLTEDQRQEL
-161 TKINERLSF
+161 TKLNERLSY

-179 LADTNE
+179 LADTND

-190 DSRDELKGLS
+190 DSKEELAGLS
-200 DGEVQAAADA
+200 EGEIQAAADSA
-210 ASARGLDG
+210 TARGFDG

-223 MVNFSGNPLLQSLEN
+223 MVNFTGNPMLDSLEV
-238 RTTRERVM
+238 RSTRERIM

-258 CDTKKIIVEMSKL
+258 FDTKAIIVEMAEL
-271 RATRAKLFGKKSH
+271 RAVRAKLFGKKTH
-284 ADYIIA
+284 AEYIIA
-290 QQTAGSVE
+290 EQTAGSVD

-306 IAPAAVRNARSEGS
+306 IAPAAARNARAEGS
-320 EIQAMIKDS
+320 DIQSMINES
-329 GEDFEIASW
+329 GETFDLASW

-344 EKVRKAKHDIDSSAL
+344 EKVRKAKHNIDSSAM

-367 VLRDGVFFAANKLFG
+367 VLHDGVFFAATKLFG
-382 ISFKE
+382 ITFKA
-387 RDDLVTYHPEA
+387 RPDLVTYHPEA

-431 TLVDQNF
+431 NLVDQSF
-438 LLGQLPVVVNNLNIS
+438 LLGQLPVVVNNLNIP
-453 KPATG
+453 KPAAG
-458 EPTLLT
+458 QATLLT
-464 YDQIVTLFHEFGH
+464 YDEIVTLFHEFGH
-477 ALHGLLSSVTYP
+477 ALHGLLSSVQYP
-489 KVSGTSVQRD
+489 RVSGTSVQRD

-521 AIHHETGEK
+521 AKHHETGEQ

-539 KGASTF
+539 KSASTF
-545 NEGHATT
+545 NEGHATS
-552 SYLAAAILDLAWH
+552 SYLAASILDLAWH
-565 SLEDGQSVDD
+565 SLEAGETVKD
-575 VVAFESAA
+575 VVAFEADA

-603 SHIFG
+603 SHIFD

-633 ENGGLTRSNGDH
+633 ENGGLMRKNGDH

-660 TMFKNFRGRE
+660 QMFKNFRGRE

-679 RGLD
+679 RGLE

>member
-1 MMKDMTANIFLSR
+1 
-14 STLEYELPDFANLEE
+14 
-29 SHYLEAFY
+29 
-37 EGAKIQLSEV
+37 
-47 DAIVASGEPTFENT
+47 
-61 IVALEKSGQILT
+61 
-73 RALLVFYNKSSSD
+73 
-86 TSDSLDA
+86 
-93 IEEEIAPKL
+93 
-102 SAHQDAITLNP
+102 
-113 ALFARIKTLHEKR
+113 
-126 DSLALATEDA
+126 
-136 WLLDKYYRDFLFAG
+136 
-150 AHLTQAQRDEL
+150 
-161 TKINERLSF
+161 
-170 LETQFSKNL
+170 
-179 LADTNE
+179 
-185 SALIV
+185 
-190 DSRDELKGLS
+190 
-200 DGEVQAAADA
+200 
-210 ASARGLDG
+210 
-218 KYLLA
+218 
-223 MVNFSGNPLLQSLEN
+223 MVNFSGNPKLKNLEN
-238 RTTRERVM
+238 RGTRERM
-246 KASLLR
+246 MRASLLR
-252 GNRDNE
+252 GNRENE
-258 CDTKKIIVEMSKL
+258 FDTKKIITEMAKL
-271 RATRAKLFGKKSH
+271 RATRAKLFGKKTH
-284 ADYIIA
+284 AEYIIA
-290 QQTAGSVE
+290 EQTAGSVD

-306 IAPAAVRNARSEGS
+306 IAPAAVRNARAEGS
-320 EIQAMIKDS
+320 DIQAMIKES

-344 EKVRKAKHDIDSSAL
+344 EKVRKAKHNIDSSAM

-367 VLRDGVFFAANKLFG
+367 VLHDGVFFAANKLFG

-387 RDDLVTYHPEA
+387 RPDLITYHPEA

-431 TLVDQNF
+431 NLVDQSF
-438 LLGQLPVVVNNLNIS
+438 LLGQLPVVCNNLNIP
-453 KPATG
+453 KPAAG
-458 EPTLLT
+458 QPTLLT
-464 YDQIVTLFHEFGH
+464 YDEIVTLFHEFGH

-489 KVSGTSVQRD
+489 RVSGTSVQRD

-514 PEVVSNY
+514 PEVVTNY
-521 AIHHETGEK
+521 AKHHQTGEQ

-539 KGASTF
+539 QGASTF

-565 SLEDGQSVDD
+565 SLEDGQD
-575 VVAFESAA
+575 VPDAIAFEAQA

-633 ENGGLTRSNGDH
+633 ENGGLTRKNGDH
-645 FRAEL
+645 FRAQL

-660 TMFKNFRGRE
+660 LMFKNFRGRE

-679 RGLD
+679 RGLE

>member
-1 MMKDMTANIFLSR
+1 MSSNPFFVV
-14 STLEYELPDFANLEE
+14 STLDYELPDFKTINDG
-29 SHYLEAFY
+29 HYLEAFY
-37 EGAKIQLSEV
+37 QGTKEQLAEV
-47 DAIVASGEPTFENT
+47 EAIIASGEPTFENT
-61 IVALEKSGQILT
+61 IVALEKSGRTLT
-73 RALLVFYNKSSSD
+73 RMLLVFYNKSSSD
-86 TSDSLDA
+86 TSDALDA

-113 ALFARIKTLHEKR
+113 ALFSRIKSLYDNQGSLSLNSE
-126 DSLALATEDA
+126 DS
-136 WLLDKYYRDFLFAG
+136 WLLQKYYRDFVYAG
-150 AHLTQAQRDEL
+150 AHLTQDQREEL

-179 LADTNE
+179 LADKND

-190 DSRDELKGLS
+190 DSKEELAGLS
-200 DGEVQAAADA
+200 DGEIQAAADA
-210 ASARGLDG
+210 ATARGLEG
-218 KYLLA
+218 KYLLG
-223 MVNFSGNPLLQSLEN
+223 MVNFTGNPMLDSLEI
-238 RTTRERVM
+238 RKTRERIM

-258 CDTKKIIVEMSKL
+258 FDTKAIIVEMAKL
-271 RATRAKLFGKKSH
+271 RAVRAKLFGKNNH
-284 ADYIIA
+284 AEYIIA
-290 QQTAGSVE
+290 EQTAGSVE

-306 IAPAAVRNARSEGS
+306 IAPAALRNARAEGA
-320 EIQAMIKDS
+320 EIQAMIRES
-329 GEDFEIASW
+329 GESFELASW

-344 EKVRKAKHDIDSSAL
+344 EKVRKAKHNIDSSAM

-367 VLRDGVFFAANKLFG
+367 VLHDGVFFAATKLFG
-382 ISFKE
+382 ITFKE
-387 RDDLVTYHPEA
+387 RPDLTTYHSEA

-431 TLVDQNF
+431 NLVDQNF
-438 LLGQLPVVVNNLNIS
+438 LLGQLPVVCNNLNIP
-453 KPATG
+453 KPSAG
-458 EPTLLT
+458 QPTLLT
-464 YDQIVTLFHEFGH
+464 YDEIVTLFHEFGH

-489 KVSGTSVQRD
+489 RVSGTSVQRD

-521 AIHHETGEK
+521 AKHHETGEQ

-539 KGASTF
+539 KSASTF

-565 SLEDGQSVDD
+565 SLEVGQD
-575 VVAFESAA
+575 VTDVIAFESQA

-633 ENGGLTRSNGDH
+633 ENGGLTRNNGDH

-660 TMFKNFRGRE
+660 QMFKNFRGRE
-670 ASITPLLKR
+670 ATITPLLKR
-679 RGLD
+679 RGLE

>member
-1 MMKDMTANIFLSR
+1 MSVNPFFAA
-14 STLEYELPDFANLEE
+14 STLEYELPDFASINE

-37 EGAKIQLSEV
+37 QGTKEQLAEV
-47 DAIVASGEPTFENT
+47 EAILASGEPTFANT
-61 IVALEKSGQILT
+61 IVALEKSGRTLT
-73 RALLVFYNKSSSD
+73 RMLLVFYNKSSSD
-86 TSDSLDA
+86 TNDALDA

-113 ALFARIKTLHEKR
+113 ALFARIKSLHDSR
-126 DSLALATEDA
+126 DSLNLNSEDA
-136 WLLDKYYRDFLFAG
+136 WLLGKYYRDFVYAG
-150 AHLTQAQRDEL
+150 AHLTEDQRQEL
-161 TKINERLSF
+161 TKLNERLSY

-179 LADTNE
+179 LADTND

-190 DSRDELKGLS
+190 DSKEELAGLS
-200 DGEVQAAADA
+200 EGEIQAAADSA
-210 ASARGLDG
+210 TARGFDG
-218 KYLLA
+218 KYLLG
-223 MVNFSGNPLLQSLEN
+223 MVNFTGNPMLDSLEV
-238 RTTRERVM
+238 RSTRERIM

-258 CDTKKIIVEMSKL
+258 FDTKAIIVEMAEL
-271 RATRAKLFGKKSH
+271 RAVRAKLFGKKTH
-284 ADYIIA
+284 AEYIIA
-290 QQTAGSVE
+290 EQTAGSVD

-306 IAPAAVRNARSEGS
+306 IAPAAARNARAEGS
-320 EIQAMIKDS
+320 DIQSMINES
-329 GEDFEIASW
+329 GETFDLASW

-344 EKVRKAKHDIDSSAL
+344 EKVRKAKHNIDSSAM

-367 VLRDGVFFAANKLFG
+367 VLHDGVFFAATKLFG
-382 ISFKE
+382 ITFKA
-387 RDDLVTYHPEA
+387 RPDLVTYHPEA

-431 TLVDQNF
+431 NLVDQSF
-438 LLGQLPVVVNNLNIS
+438 LLGQLPVVVNNLNIP
-453 KPATG
+453 KPAAG
-458 EPTLLT
+458 QATLLT
-464 YDQIVTLFHEFGH
+464 YDEIVTLFHEFGH
-477 ALHGLLSSVTYP
+477 ALHGLLSSVQYP
-489 KVSGTSVQRD
+489 RVSGTSVQRD

-521 AIHHETGEK
+521 AKHHETGEQ

-539 KGASTF
+539 KSASTF
-545 NEGHATT
+545 NEGHATS

-565 SLEDGQSVDD
+565 SLEAGETVKD
-575 VVAFESAA
+575 VVAFEADA

-633 ENGGLTRSNGDH
+633 ENGGLMRKNGDH

-660 TMFKNFRGRE
+660 QMFKNFRGRE

-679 RGLD
+679 RGLE

>member
-1 MMKDMTANIFLSR
+1 MTPNPFFSR
-14 STLEYELPDFANLEE
+14 STLEYELPDFASLTED
-29 SHYLEAFY
+29 HYKEAFY
-37 EGAKIQLSEV
+37 QGTKEQLAEV
-47 DAIVASGEPTFENT
+47 EAIIASGEPTFENT
-61 IVALEKSGQILT
+61 IVALEKSGQTLT
-73 RALLVFYNKSSSD
+73 RMLVVFYNKSSSD
-86 TSDSLDA
+86 TSPSLDA
-93 IEEEIAPKL
+93 IKEEIAPKL

-113 ALFARIKTLHEKR
+113 ALFLRIKTLFEKK
-126 DSLALATEDA
+126 DSLSLSSEDA
-136 WLLDKYYRDFLFAG
+136 WLLEKYYRDFVYAG
-150 AHLTQAQRDEL
+150 AHLSQEQREEL

-179 LADTNE
+179 LADTND
-185 SALIV
+185 SAILV
-190 DSRDELKGLS
+190 ETKEELAGLS
-200 DGEVQAAADA
+200 ESEIQAAADA
-210 ASARGLDG
+210 AAARGVDG
-218 KYLLA
+218 KYLLD
-223 MVNFSGNPLLQSLEN
+223 MVNFSGNPKLKNLEH
-238 RTTRERVM
+238 RGTRERVM
-246 KASLLR
+246 RASLLR
-252 GNRDNE
+252 GNRENE
-258 CDTKKIIVEMSKL
+258 FDTKKIITEMAKL
-271 RATRAKLFGKKSH
+271 RATRAKLFGKKTH
-284 ADYIIA
+284 AEYIIA
-290 QQTAGSVE
+290 EQTAGSVD

-306 IAPAAVRNARSEGS
+306 IAPAAVRNARAEGS
-320 EIQAMIKDS
+320 DIQAMIKES

-344 EKVRKAKHDIDSSAL
+344 EKVRKAKHNIDSSAM

-367 VLRDGVFFAANKLFG
+367 VLHDGVFFAANKLFG

-387 RDDLVTYHPEA
+387 RPDLITYHPEA

-431 TLVDQNF
+431 NLVDQSF
-438 LLGQLPVVVNNLNIS
+438 LLGQLPVVCNNLNIP
-453 KPATG
+453 KPAAG
-458 EPTLLT
+458 QPTLLT
-464 YDQIVTLFHEFGH
+464 YDEIVTLFHEFGH

-489 KVSGTSVQRD
+489 RVSGTSVQRD

-514 PEVVSNY
+514 PEVVTNY
-521 AIHHETGEK
+521 AKHHQTGEQ

-539 KGASTF
+539 QGASTF

-565 SLEDGQSVDD
+565 SLEDGQD
-575 VVAFESAA
+575 VPDAIAFEAQA

-608 GGYSAGYYG
+608 GGYSAVYYG

-633 ENGGLTRSNGDH
+633 ENGGLTRKNGDH
-645 FRAEL
+645 FRAQL

-660 TMFKNFRGRE
+660 LMFKNFRGRE

-679 RGLD
+679 RGLE